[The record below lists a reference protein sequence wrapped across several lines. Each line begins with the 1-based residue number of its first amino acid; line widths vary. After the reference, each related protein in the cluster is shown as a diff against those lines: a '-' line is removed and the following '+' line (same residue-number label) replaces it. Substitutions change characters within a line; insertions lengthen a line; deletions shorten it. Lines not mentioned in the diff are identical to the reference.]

1 MWYISTTL
9 LLYNLSFEVLKR
21 ELKVVPDTELGKK
34 RMRKIVFVFILVLSA
49 IGLNAQKIVLDKV
62 ESDGSRLLQTKYT
75 TIYSKMVSGGALSL
89 CCVATESDTSFYL
102 SLMLN
107 EQKLEIEEG
116 RKLVVKL
123 SDGTILTLENT
134 KKIGPL
140 DYEIRQVYSS
150 IEYLVYPMYYVSLD
164 DLRLMIDKGV
174 VKLRIETDM
183 DNLDRDIKKTKMS
196 DILATGLSNIEQALT
211 VKKDIYSDF

>member
-1 MWYISTTL
+1 
-9 LLYNLSFEVLKR
+9 
-21 ELKVVPDTELGKK
+21 
-34 RMRKIVFVFILVLSA
+34 MRKVVFVFILVLSA
-49 IGLNAQKIVLDKV
+49 IGLNAQKIVVDKV

-140 DYEIRQVYSS
+140 DYEIRQVYS

>member
-102 SLMLN
+102 SLMIN
-107 EQKLEIEEG
+107 DQK
-116 RKLVVKL
+116 
-123 SDGTILTLENT
+123 
-134 KKIGPL
+134 
-140 DYEIRQVYSS
+140 
-150 IEYLVYPMYYVSLD
+150 
-164 DLRLMIDKGV
+164 
-174 VKLRIETDM
+174 
-183 DNLDRDIKKTKMS
+183 
-196 DILATGLSNIEQALT
+196 
-211 VKKDIYSDF
+211 